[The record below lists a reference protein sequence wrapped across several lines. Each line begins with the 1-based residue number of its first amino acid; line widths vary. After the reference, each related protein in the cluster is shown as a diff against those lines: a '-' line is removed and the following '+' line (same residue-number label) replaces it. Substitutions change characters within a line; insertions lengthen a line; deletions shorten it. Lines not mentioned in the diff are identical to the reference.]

1 MSGASARLDL
11 GADDLTVAADFTVD
25 NDALLYM
32 TDPSNVLVV
41 GGNALFDGASTATPT
56 PTLTNGVIRV
66 AGDFTQ
72 LNSTSDEAFQSQQS
86 SSTERYSRR
95 PRSRGP

>member
-1 MSGASARLDL
+1 MVKHMKRRRRPARASAKKTQPRGFDYGCLPYAMAL
-11 GADDLTVAADFTVD
+11 ASFEFPQHLSAAAVD
-25 NDALLYM
+25 
-32 TDPSNVLVV
+32 
-41 GGNALFDGASTATPT
+41 
-56 PTLTNGVIRV
+56 GVIRV

-95 PRSRGP
+95 SRSRGP